1 MYERFPNKALAFSF
15 FFENNEKVPSQA
27 KVPKVKSNLQ
37 TDNLLELESIDFFVR
52 MMGILGMPRS
62 VGEIYGLLYF
72 SEVPL
77 PMDQIV
83 AKLGMSLGSASQGLK
98 TLRSLKAVRT
108 TYVPGDRRD
117 HYQAET
123 EFRRLFSNF
132 LKEEILPHME
142 SAKER
147 IDRMQDA
154 LPEDSEDQE
163 FYQIRIEK
171 LKKLTRAGGRL
182 LPALAGL
189 LKL

>member
-1 MYERFPNKALAFSF
+1 
-15 FFENNEKVPSQA
+15 
-27 KVPKVKSNLQ
+27 VKSNLQ

-83 AKLGMSLGSASQGLK
+83 TKLGMSLGSASQGLK
-98 TLRSLKAVRT
+98 TLRSLKAVRSS
-108 TYVPGDRRD
+108 YVPGDRRD

-154 LPEDSEDQE
+154 LPEDSEDHE

>member
-1 MYERFPNKALAFSF
+1 MPQLSPIDGKQSIQET
-15 FFENNEKVPSQA
+15 EQA
-27 KVPKVKSNLQ
+27 I
-37 TDNLLELESIDFFVR
+37 EIESIDFFVR
-52 MMGILGMPRS
+52 MMSILGMPRS

-72 SEVPL
+72 SAVPL

-83 AKLGMSLGSASQGLK
+83 SRLGISIGSASQGLK

-108 TYVPGDRRD
+108 SYVAGDRRD
-117 HYQAET
+117 HYLAET

-132 LKEEILPHME
+132 IKEEIMPHME

-147 IDRMQDA
+147 IAKMEEA
-154 LPEDSEDQE
+154 LPVQDEKSAE
-163 FYQIRIEK
+163 FYKIRIEK
-171 LKKLTRAGGRL
+171 LKRLTRAGGRL